1 MHQKTVRF
9 YEDLPEDVNALEKLN
24 DYKKYGFTSSRAM
37 IIDAINHYPQEN
49 SSPLGVGSMDIE
61 KLAEHIVN
69 KMKNMNVV
77 INSTSSINDESICG
91 NETSGNDYDNFQK
104 ALSFMETL

>member
-49 SSPLGVGSMDIE
+49 SSPLGGGSMDIE
-61 KLAEHIVN
+61 KLAEHIVS
-69 KMKNMNVV
+69 KMKDMKVV
-77 INSTSSINDESICG
+77 VNSIDGLKKEKCIE
-91 NETSGNDYDNFQK
+91 NETSSNDDDNFKK
-104 ALSFMETL
+104 ALGFIETL